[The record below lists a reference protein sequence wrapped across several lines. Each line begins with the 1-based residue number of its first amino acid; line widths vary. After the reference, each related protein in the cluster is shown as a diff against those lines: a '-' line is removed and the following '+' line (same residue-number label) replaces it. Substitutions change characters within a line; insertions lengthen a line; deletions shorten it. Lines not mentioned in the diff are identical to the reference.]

1 MAELKNTVIN
11 DIEFLDLPT
20 GTTNQRP
27 GTAEQGMIR
36 FNTTEGY
43 VEGFDGS
50 EWVPLFVRLKAT
62 GGTVTDITQDG
73 QLFRVHTFTS
83 DGTFEVTRGGEVE
96 YLIVGGGGGG
106 GGAGSN
112 GGSGGGGG
120 GVVKGLEA
128 VSVGSF
134 NVSVGFGG
142 PRGDGTGNIGFNGG
156 DSEFL
161 GFVALGGGGGE
172 GGGTPP
178 GKDGGSG
185 GGSRSSGD
193 ESTGLQ
199 PGTNPGA
206 VLDAGNDGGAG
217 PGSGGGGGG
226 AGGPGGSGNGTGGPG
241 LLIEFDGNARFF
253 GSGGNGQ
260 FATETS
266 GGQTTDQQEV
276 IPNTGSGGAGTFSDT
291 RVGNVGTGASGIVIV
306 RYRIG

>member
-1 MAELKNTVIN
+1 MAEGIITRRGGDVFRA
-11 DIEFLDLPT
+11 IE
-20 GTTNQRP
+20 
-27 GTAEQGMIR
+27 
-36 FNTTEGY
+36 
-43 VEGFDGS
+43 
-50 EWVPLFVRLKAT
+50 AT

-83 DGTFEVTRGGEVE
+83 DGTFEVSRGGEVDV
-96 YLIVGGGGGG
+96 LVVGGGGGG

-120 GVVKGLEA
+120 GVVRGLKP
-128 VSVGSF
+128 VPVGSF

-142 PRGDGTGNIGFNGG
+142 PRGDGGGDIGFNGG

-185 GGSRSSGD
+185 GGSRDVGN
-193 ESTGLQ
+193 EATGLQ
-199 PGTNPGA
+199 PGTNSGA

-217 PGSGGGGGG
+217 PSSGGGGGG
-226 AGGPGGSGNGTGGPG
+226 AGGPGGTDNATGGPG
-241 LLIEFDGNARFF
+241 LLIDFDGNARYF

-266 GGQTTDQQEV
+266 GGQTTDQQEAP
-276 IPNTGSGGAGTFSDT
+276 PNTGSGGAGTFSDT
-291 RVGNVGTGASGIVIV
+291 RVGNVGNGASGIVFV
-306 RYRIG
+306 RYRMR